1 MADLSKLPQD
11 IIYHLLSFL
20 SVEQSLA
27 LSQTCRALHHLA
39 RSDQSYWFTA
49 LHSSKYQGHTT
60 AYLSAVDLSS
70 DSDLASLQRHV
81 QNCIKFERLWAKP
94 KLNPTRTT
102 KGRLPD
108 VLYCLFGVHRTNFVV
123 MHSPHS
129 GYVYCWDNMAGE
141 ERESIYL
148 GTQIT
153 DTSPLNEFSDRVT
166 IALLIQQDAHQ
177 HIKLL
182 SVSTEPNAAQVMEL
196 RHVVDLGIG
205 TRSFNI
211 FLSEQMVGVTGNEN
225 DHITI
230 HAINIHTNAS
240 STIRTDVQ
248 LTPTSYMV
256 AMTFNDSVYLVDM
269 NPPRTRVFCCAPE
282 FLPFGN
288 APSRTM
294 HLSLLDTRR
303 DFVCDD
309 LDRESNDYYCALV
322 SGSGR
327 GVAFTTLTQL
337 VGRHALHIVL
347 WDPRSRAGGDV
358 PIEPTK
364 SALQLEIDPD
374 GNAASASSFNAAA
387 SSNAATTSSNSP
399 ATTTTPPYPP
409 RDNDRPFPSP
419 AQHISIPGSMLV
431 PLGPWYLVHFPNSGR
446 HLLLAVGRE
455 EDEAAE
461 IEVDMDG
468 DGSDDVEEEEDS
480 SDEYDDGEDDE
491 TISDGDETASS
502 DGEDAMDESGE
513 GETTEELVAAFYA
526 AADMGYPPI
535 GAHNNDV
542 PQAIPNGQDPAA
554 GGPALAGPSNAAGP
568 APAVNGVIAANP
580 TTAPNPAAPDLP
592 LANAPANGAAS
603 HNAVLYLVHY
613 VPETASH
620 SVHEVPF
627 PDGVD
632 PRSVT
637 SLSFD
642 DYNAV
647 VTLTTLE
654 DVAYCMHLI

>member
-60 AYLSAVDLSS
+60 AYLSAVNLSS

-211 FLSEQMVGVTGNEN
+211 FLSQQMVGVTGNEN

-374 GNAASASSFNAAA
+374 GNAASASPSDAAQ
-387 SSNAATTSSNSP
+387 SSISP
-399 ATTTTPPYPP
+399 ASTSTPPYPP
-409 RDNDRPFPSP
+409 RDDDRPFPSP

-455 EDEAAE
+455 EEEAAE
-461 IEVDMDG
+461 IEVD
-468 DGSDDVEEEEDS
+468 EEGDS
-480 SDEYDDGEDDE
+480 SDDYDDGEDDE
-491 TISDGDETASS
+491 TISS
-502 DGEDAMDESGE
+502 DGEDAMDDSSE
-513 GETTEELVAAFYA
+513 GETTEELVAAFCA

-535 GAHNNDV
+535 GAHDDE
-542 PQAIPNGQDPAA
+542 PQAIPDGQDPAA
-554 GGPALAGPSNAAGP
+554 AGPADAAGP
-568 APAVNGVIAANP
+568 APAVNGAMPV
-580 TTAPNPAAPDLP
+580 NPADPADPDLP
-592 LANAPANGAAS
+592 LANAPANGATS

-627 PDGVD
+627 PEGVD

>member
-1 MADLSKLPQD
+1 MYAESRITTMADLSKLPQD

-27 LSQTCRALHHLA
+27 LSQTCRTLHHLA

-81 QNCIKFERLWAKP
+81 QNCIKFERLWEKP
-94 KLNPTRTT
+94 KLTPTRTT

-129 GYVYCWDNMAGE
+129 GFVYCWDNMAGE

-230 HAINIHTNAS
+230 HAINIHTYAS

-364 SALQLEIDPD
+364 SALQLDFDPE
-374 GNAASASSFNAAA
+374 
-387 SSNAATTSSNSP
+387 SNAATESSISP
-399 ATTTTPPYPP
+399 ATPSTLPYPP
-409 RDNDRPFPSP
+409 RDGDRPFPSP

-461 IEVDMDG
+461 IEVDEEG
-468 DGSDDVEEEEDS
+468 ESSDD
-480 SDEYDDGEDDE
+480 YDDGEDDE
-491 TISDGDETASS
+491 TVSS
-502 DGEDAMDESGE
+502 DGEGGDDDAMDASSE
-513 GETTEELVAAFYA
+513 GETTEGLVAAFYA

-535 GAHNNDV
+535 GAHETE
-542 PQAIPNGQDPAA
+542 PQATPDAQDPA
-554 GGPALAGPSNAAGP
+554 PAGPSNP
-568 APAVNGVIAANP
+568 ANP
-580 TTAPNPAAPDLP
+580 ADPANTAHPANPVPAADTELP
-592 LANAPANGAAS
+592 LANATANGDTS

-627 PDGVD
+627 PEGVD